1 MAGLSA
7 QENGSGVVPIQS
19 ALSALGANGWPN
31 LASSAT
37 ALRSLGGTGLSVTL
51 GPGKVHAVWLGWCPA
66 NDVVAYTMGAQEDLA
81 RFKAKGGSQQ
91 RNTDGGPR
99 GELGNSG

>member
-1 MAGLSA
+1 MAELGLFGD
-7 QENGSGVVPIQS
+7 GSPLPRRDRPFCD
-19 ALSALGANGWPN
+19 ARTRKGA
-31 LASSAT
+31 
-37 ALRSLGGTGLSVTL
+37 R
-51 GPGKVHAVWLGWCPA
+51 GWCPA
-66 NDVVAYTMGAQEDLA
+66 NDVVAYPLGAQEDLA